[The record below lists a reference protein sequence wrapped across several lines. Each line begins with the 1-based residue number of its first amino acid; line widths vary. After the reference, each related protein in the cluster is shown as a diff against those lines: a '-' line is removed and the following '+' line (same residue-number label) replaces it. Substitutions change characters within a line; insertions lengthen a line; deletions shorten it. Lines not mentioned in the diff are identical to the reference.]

1 MGIILYSEDREIEWA
16 NPYLNDFI
24 DKDQSIIGQSLSHV
38 SETLLSMANSEM
50 DEEWVAIHDRKFHL
64 IHKRDHR
71 LIYLFDRTEQ
81 IEIEKKHQDEETVLA
96 IIYLDN
102 YDELTQAMDDT
113 LKSQLNSQ
121 VTSLLNNWSKNH
133 GIFLKRTS
141 SDRFLAVMNQEI
153 LSQLEKTKFEI
164 LDEVR
169 ELISDQNVSLTLS
182 IGVGKNTE
190 SLPELGTLAIIEFRP
205 CSRARR

>member
-1 MGIILYSEDREIEWA
+1 
-16 NPYLNDFI
+16 
-24 DKDQSIIGQSLSHV
+24 
-38 SETLLSMANSEM
+38 
-50 DEEWVAIHDRKFHL
+50 
-64 IHKRDHR
+64 
-71 LIYLFDRTEQ
+71 
-81 IEIEKKHQDEETVLA
+81 
-96 IIYLDN
+96 
-102 YDELTQAMDDT
+102 MDDT

-182 IGVGKNTE
+182 IGVGKNT
-190 SLPELGTLAIIEFRP
+190 GKFT
-205 CSRARR
+205 